1 VKIRHYAKRQTVT
14 KNPRFAQLFFGTLQN
29 RSVSAVSSKQKS
41 KKSKMNITIIG
52 ASAGIGLETVKRG
65 LNRNHSI
72 TTLSRSEIQLEEKN
86 SLKMIIGDATNKAD
100 LLNSIQNA
108 DAIIITLGTVKNM
121 KATTLFSDFAKLI
134 VEIHREKKIGVP
146 IIFVTGFGAG
156 ESKNYVSWIV
166 KMFLKYFLKD
176 VYADKTKMEEIITNS
191 DLNWTVVRPGR
202 LLDKELTE
210 KYRIENKLF
219 KGINIGGI
227 NRADVADFLIKQAEK
242 QTELK
247 KYIAISEK

>member
-1 VKIRHYAKRQTVT
+1 
-14 KNPRFAQLFFGTLQN
+14 
-29 RSVSAVSSKQKS
+29 
-41 KKSKMNITIIG
+41 MNITIIG

-72 TTLSRSEIQLEEKN
+72 TTLSRSEIEIEEKKWV
-86 SLKMIIGDATNKAD
+86 KMILGDATNKVD
-100 LLNSIQNA
+100 LVNAIQNA
-108 DAIIITLGTVKNM
+108 DALIITLGTGKNM

-134 VEIHREKKIGVP
+134 VEINEENKIDIP
-146 IIFVTGFGAG
+146 FIFVTGFGTG
-156 ESKNYVSWIV
+156 ESKNYVSWLV
-166 KMFLKYFLKD
+166 RLFLKYFLKD
-176 VYADKTKMEEIITNS
+176 VYADKAKMEEIITNS
-191 DLNWTVVRPGR
+191 TMNWTVVRPGR

-247 KYIAISEK
+247 KYVAIAEK

>member
-1 VKIRHYAKRQTVT
+1 
-14 KNPRFAQLFFGTLQN
+14 
-29 RSVSAVSSKQKS
+29 
-41 KKSKMNITIIG
+41 MNITIIG
-52 ASAGIGLETVKRG
+52 ASAGIGLEAVKRG
-65 LNRNHSI
+65 LSRKHSI
-72 TTLSRSEIQLEEKN
+72 TTLSRSKIEIEENK
-86 SLKMIIGDATNKAD
+86 SLKMILGNAISRTDI
-100 LLNSIQNA
+100 LNSIENA
-108 DAIIITLGTVKNM
+108 DAIIVTLGTGKNM
-121 KATTLFSDFAKLI
+121 KTTTLFSDFAKLI
-134 VEIHREKKIGVP
+134 VEIQSENKLEVP
-146 IIFVTGFGAG
+146 FIFVTGFGAG
-156 ESKNYVSWIV
+156 ESRNYVSWFV

-176 VYADKTKMEEIITNS
+176 IYADKTKMEEIITNS

-242 QTELK
+242 QTELR

>member
-1 VKIRHYAKRQTVT
+1 
-14 KNPRFAQLFFGTLQN
+14 
-29 RSVSAVSSKQKS
+29 
-41 KKSKMNITIIG
+41 MNITIIG

-72 TTLSRSEIQLEEKN
+72 TTLSRSEIEIEENK
-86 SLKMIIGDATNKAD
+86 SLKMIVGNATNKAD
-100 LLNSIQNA
+100 LIHSIQNA
-108 DAIIITLGTVKNM
+108 EALIITLGTGKNM

-134 VEIHREKKIGVP
+134 VEIDRENKIDIP
-146 IIFVTGFGAG
+146 FIFVTGFGAG
-156 ESKNYVSWIV
+156 ESKNYVSWLI
-166 KMFLKYFLKD
+166 KMFLKYLLKD
-176 VYADKTKMEEIITNS
+176 AYADKTKMEEIITNS

-202 LLDKELTE
+202 LLDKQLTE
-210 KYRIENKLF
+210 KYRIENKLY

-247 KYIAISEK
+247 K

>member
-1 VKIRHYAKRQTVT
+1 
-14 KNPRFAQLFFGTLQN
+14 
-29 RSVSAVSSKQKS
+29 
-41 KKSKMNITIIG
+41 MNITIIG
-52 ASAGIGLETVKRG
+52 ASAGIGLEAVKRG
-65 LNRNHSI
+65 LSRKHSI
-72 TTLSRSEIQLEEKN
+72 STLSRSKIEIEENK
-86 SLKMIIGDATNKAD
+86 SLKMILGNAISRTDI
-100 LLNSIQNA
+100 LNSIENA
-108 DAIIITLGTVKNM
+108 DAIIVTLGTGKNM
-121 KATTLFSDFAKLI
+121 KTTTLFSDFAKLI
-134 VEIHREKKIGVP
+134 VEIQSENKLEVP
-146 IIFVTGFGAG
+146 FIFVTGFGAG
-156 ESKNYVSWIV
+156 ESRNYVSWFV

-242 QTELK
+242 QTEIK
-247 KYIAISEK
+247 KYIAISEN

>member
-1 VKIRHYAKRQTVT
+1 
-14 KNPRFAQLFFGTLQN
+14 
-29 RSVSAVSSKQKS
+29 
-41 KKSKMNITIIG
+41 MNITIIG

-72 TTLSRSEIQLEEKN
+72 TTLSRSEIEDKK
-86 SLKMIIGDATNKAD
+86 SLKMILGDATNKTD
-100 LLNSIQNA
+100 LINSIQNA
-108 DAIIITLGTVKNM
+108 DALIVTLGTGKNM

-134 VEIHREKKIGVP
+134 VEIDRENKIDIP
-146 IIFVTGFGAG
+146 FIFVTGFGAG
-156 ESKNYVSWIV
+156 ESKNYVSWLV

-176 VYADKTKMEEIITNS
+176 VYADKTNMEEIITNS

-219 KGINIGGI
+219 KGINVGGI

-247 KYIAISEK
+247 IYIAISEK

>member
-1 VKIRHYAKRQTVT
+1 
-14 KNPRFAQLFFGTLQN
+14 
-29 RSVSAVSSKQKS
+29 
-41 KKSKMNITIIG
+41 MNITIIG

-65 LNRNHSI
+65 LDRNHSI
-72 TTLSRSEIQLEEKN
+72 TTLSRSNIEIEEKK
-86 SLKMIIGDATNKAD
+86 SLKVILGDATNKAD
-100 LLNSIQNA
+100 LLSSIQNA
-108 DAIIITLGTVKNM
+108 DAIIVTLGTSKNM
-121 KATTLFSDFAKLI
+121 NATTLFSDFAQLM
-134 VEIHREKKIGVP
+134 VEIHKENKIDIP
-146 IIFVTGFGAG
+146 FIFVTGFGAG
-156 ESKNYVSWIV
+156 ESKNYVPWLV

-219 KGINIGGI
+219 KGINVGGI

>member
-1 VKIRHYAKRQTVT
+1 
-14 KNPRFAQLFFGTLQN
+14 
-29 RSVSAVSSKQKS
+29 
-41 KKSKMNITIIG
+41 MNITIIG

-72 TTLSRSEIQLEEKN
+72 TTLSRSEIEIKEKK
-86 SLKMIIGDATNKAD
+86 SLNMILGDATNKAD
-100 LLNSIQNA
+100 LLNSIQQA
-108 DAIIITLGTVKNM
+108 DAIIVTLGTGRNM

-134 VEIHREKKIGVP
+134 EEINREKKMDVP
-146 IIFVTGFGAG
+146 FIFVTGFGAG
-156 ESKNYVSWIV
+156 ESKNYVPWMV
-166 KMFLKYFLKD
+166 KLFLKYLLKD
-176 VYADKTKMEEIITNS
+176 VYADKTKMEEIITNL

-202 LLDKELTE
+202 LLDKGLTE
-210 KYRIENKLF
+210 KYRIENTLF

-247 KYIAISEK
+247 KYIALSEK

>member
-1 VKIRHYAKRQTVT
+1 
-14 KNPRFAQLFFGTLQN
+14 
-29 RSVSAVSSKQKS
+29 
-41 KKSKMNITIIG
+41 MNITIIG

-72 TTLSRSEIQLEEKN
+72 TTLSRTEIAEKK
-86 SLKMIIGDATNKAD
+86 SIKMILGDATNKAD
-100 LLNSIQNA
+100 VTNAIQNA
-108 DAIIITLGTVKNM
+108 DALIITLGTGKNM

-134 VEIHREKKIGVP
+134 VEIDRENKIAIP
-146 IIFVTGFGAG
+146 FIFVTGFGAG
-156 ESKNYVSWIV
+156 ESKNYVSWLV

-202 LLDKELTE
+202 LLDKEFTE

-227 NRADVADFLIKQAEK
+227 NRADVADFLIKQAEE

-247 KYIAISEK
+247 KYVAISEK

>member
-1 VKIRHYAKRQTVT
+1 
-14 KNPRFAQLFFGTLQN
+14 
-29 RSVSAVSSKQKS
+29 
-41 KKSKMNITIIG
+41 MNITIIG
-52 ASAGIGLETVKRG
+52 ASAGIGLEAVKRG
-65 LNRNHSI
+65 LSRKHSI
-72 TTLSRSEIQLEEKN
+72 TTLSRSKIEIEENK
-86 SLKMIIGDATNKAD
+86 SLKMILGNAISRTDI
-100 LLNSIQNA
+100 LNSIENA
-108 DAIIITLGTVKNM
+108 DAIIVTLGTGKNM
-121 KATTLFSDFAKLI
+121 KTTTLFSDFAKLI
-134 VEIHREKKIGVP
+134 VEIQSENKLEVP
-146 IIFVTGFGAG
+146 FIFVTGFGAG
-156 ESKNYVSWIV
+156 ESRNYVSWFV

-242 QTELK
+242 QTELR

>member
-1 VKIRHYAKRQTVT
+1 
-14 KNPRFAQLFFGTLQN
+14 
-29 RSVSAVSSKQKS
+29 
-41 KKSKMNITIIG
+41 MNITIIG

-65 LNRNHSI
+65 LDRNHSI
-72 TTLSRSEIQLEEKN
+72 TTLSRSNIEIEEKK
-86 SLKMIIGDATNKAD
+86 SLNVILGDATNKAD
-100 LLNSIQNA
+100 LLSSIQNA
-108 DAIIITLGTVKNM
+108 DAIIVTLGTSKNM
-121 KATTLFSDFAKLI
+121 NATTLFSDFAQLM
-134 VEIHREKKIGVP
+134 VEIHKENKIDIP
-146 IIFVTGFGAG
+146 FIFVTGFGAG
-156 ESKNYVSWIV
+156 ESKNYVPWLV

-202 LLDKELTE
+202 LFDKELTE

-219 KGINIGGI
+219 KGINVGGI

>member
-1 VKIRHYAKRQTVT
+1 
-14 KNPRFAQLFFGTLQN
+14 
-29 RSVSAVSSKQKS
+29 
-41 KKSKMNITIIG
+41 MNITIIG

-72 TTLSRSEIQLEEKN
+72 TTLSRSEIEIEEKK
-86 SLKMIIGDATNKAD
+86 SVKMILGDATNKAD
-100 LLNSIQNA
+100 LVNAIQNA
-108 DAIIITLGTVKNM
+108 DALIITLGTGKNM

-134 VEIHREKKIGVP
+134 VEIHEENKIDIP
-146 IIFVTGFGAG
+146 FIFVTGFGTG
-156 ESKNYVSWIV
+156 ESKNYVSWLV
-166 KMFLKYFLKD
+166 RLFLKYFLKD
-176 VYADKTKMEEIITNS
+176 VYADKAKMEEIITNS
-191 DLNWTVVRPGR
+191 TMNWTVVRPGR

-247 KYIAISEK
+247 KYVAISEK

>member
-1 VKIRHYAKRQTVT
+1 
-14 KNPRFAQLFFGTLQN
+14 
-29 RSVSAVSSKQKS
+29 
-41 KKSKMNITIIG
+41 MNITIIG

-65 LNRNHSI
+65 LDRNHSI
-72 TTLSRSEIQLEEKN
+72 TTLSRSGIEIEEKK
-86 SLKMIIGDATNKAD
+86 SLNVILGDATNKAD
-100 LLNSIQNA
+100 LLSSIQNA
-108 DAIIITLGTVKNM
+108 DAIIVTLGTSKNM
-121 KATTLFSDFAKLI
+121 NATTLFSDFAQLM
-134 VEIHREKKIGVP
+134 VEIHKENKIDIP

-156 ESKNYVSWIV
+156 ESKNYVPWLV

-202 LLDKELTE
+202 LFDKELTE

-219 KGINIGGI
+219 KGINVGGI
-227 NRADVADFLIKQAEK
+227 NRADVADFLIKQAEE

>member
-1 VKIRHYAKRQTVT
+1 
-14 KNPRFAQLFFGTLQN
+14 
-29 RSVSAVSSKQKS
+29 
-41 KKSKMNITIIG
+41 MNITIIG

-72 TTLSRSEIQLEEKN
+72 TTLSRTEIAEKK
-86 SLKMIIGDATNKAD
+86 SIKMILGDATNKAD
-100 LLNSIQNA
+100 VTNAIQNA
-108 DAIIITLGTVKNM
+108 DALIITLGTGKNM

-134 VEIHREKKIGVP
+134 VEIDRENKIAIP
-146 IIFVTGFGAG
+146 FIFVTGFGAG
-156 ESKNYVSWIV
+156 ESKNYVSWLV

-247 KYIAISEK
+247 KYIAITEK